1 MPIGWRGQLSV
12 AALLTALALAM
23 PCNCPA
29 GQAAEQPAAASEAAA
44 PDPQVDLAE
53 ALARG
58 DRRFVGLAG
67 PTLVVPGVDD
77 YAGQYRD
84 SHGVR
89 LLPVADESAAG
100 DSVQRNLAAYRY
112 ALRYN
117 QLLLEQLRS
126 Q

>member
-1 MPIGWRGQLSV
+1 MPLCSTLAALLSALTLAMAGSGPV
-12 AALLTALALAM
+12 AAL
-23 PCNCPA
+23 
-29 GQAAEQPAAASEAAA
+29 AADQPAAASEAAA
-44 PDPQVDLAE
+44 PDPLADLAE

-77 YAGQYRD
+77 YTEQYQAR
-84 SHGVR
+84 HGVR
-89 LLPVADESAAG
+89 LLPVADESATG
-100 DSVQRNLAAYRY
+100 DAVQRNLAAYRY